1 MGDLIDL
8 AENQTKSL
16 HNIASA
22 IGSRKS
28 QSCQTSSPNHK
39 MISGSCYYFE
49 TRKMSFSSA
58 KQNCLDK
65 FGSSATGQLFEPRSF
80 AINQAV
86 HSEALKI
93 SLLWQNPFWLGVTDK
108 KDQKY
113 RYESDGKE
121 VPLDSGSN
129 GMWDSGQPNDSR

>member
-1 MGDLIDL
+1 
-8 AENQTKSL
+8 
-16 HNIASA
+16 
-22 IGSRKS
+22 
-28 QSCQTSSPNHK
+28 
-39 MISGSCYYFE
+39 
-49 TRKMSFSSA
+49 MSFSSA